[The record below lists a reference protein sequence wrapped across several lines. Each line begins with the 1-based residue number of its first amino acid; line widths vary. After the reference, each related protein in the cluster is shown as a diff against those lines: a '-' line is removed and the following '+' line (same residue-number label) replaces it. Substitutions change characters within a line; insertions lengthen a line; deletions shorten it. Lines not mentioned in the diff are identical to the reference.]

1 MFLEEVTCK
10 YLEGLINGFKMS
22 HNCGHVWNS
31 KNTCSI
37 FVYVNIFIAPQALT
51 GKVDQDSE
59 IIFVTYIRTPSSASN
74 EATAMT
80 VLNSE

>member
-1 MFLEEVTCK
+1 MEFKK
-10 YLEGLINGFKMS
+10 YMQYF
-22 HNCGHVWNS
+22 
-31 KNTCSI
+31 
-37 FVYVNIFIAPQALT
+37 YVNIFIVPQALT

>member
-1 MFLEEVTCK
+1 MEFKK
-10 YLEGLINGFKMS
+10 YMQYF
-22 HNCGHVWNS
+22 
-31 KNTCSI
+31 
-37 FVYVNIFIAPQALT
+37 FYVNIFIVPQALT